1 MISAIAREHSDTKM
15 KTSGQTAIRSQAGF
29 SLLELVIVC
38 AILTIV
44 LAAVF
49 NGVDLVTQRSH
60 AEQTKVDLTQEGREF
75 VDEFERDLHQAGYPN
90 CRMVTAP
97 GAANNCPADYINTV
111 AGVAVVAQSSA
122 VAAGLVKLT
131 NTQIIFEGDVDGN
144 GTVDTIRYQLVDSAG
159 NSPPT
164 GTCPCTIQRSQMPKV
179 DGTLP
184 LSQPTSWS
192 QELQNVVNSGVPG
205 VDASGNP
212 LPYGG
217 GLNIS
222 GNTAWGATNTS
233 YYAAISSFK
242 DFPVF
247 QAYDQ
252 FGNIISLPQDITTS
266 AGSAILNCGP
276 TSVSCVKSIR
286 LTINLLANATT
297 GVDMKTRVRPVTTL
311 VGTARLVN
319 N

>member
-1 MISAIAREHSDTKM
+1 M
-15 KTSGQTAIRSQAGF
+15 KTPGQTAIRSQAGF

-44 LAAVF
+44 LAAIF
-49 NGVDLVTQRSH
+49 NGVDLVTQRSQ

-97 GAANNCPADYINTV
+97 GTTYNCPADYINTV
-111 AGVAVVAQSSA
+111 AGVAKVAQSSA

-131 NTQIIFEGDVDGN
+131 NTEIVFEGDMDGGGAVDS
-144 GTVDTIRYQLVDSAG
+144 IRYQLLDSAG

-164 GTCPCTIQRSQMPKV
+164 GTCPCTIQRSQIQKV

-184 LSQPTSWS
+184 LSQLTSWS

-217 GLNIS
+217 GLSIS

-252 FGNIISLPQDITTS
+252 FGNIVPLPQDITS
-266 AGSAILNCGP
+266 AAGSAG
-276 TSVSCVKSIR
+276 
-286 LTINLLANATT
+286 
-297 GVDMKTRVRPVTTL
+297 TRSHGR
-311 VGTARLVN
+311 
-319 N
+319 